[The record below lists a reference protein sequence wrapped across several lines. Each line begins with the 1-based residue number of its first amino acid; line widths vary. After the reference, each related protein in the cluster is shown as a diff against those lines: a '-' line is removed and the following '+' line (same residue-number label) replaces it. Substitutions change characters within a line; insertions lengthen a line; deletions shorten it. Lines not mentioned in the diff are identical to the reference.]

1 MIRVTGLRKHFGDS
15 HILKGIDF
23 EVPPQTVLGIIGAS
37 GSGKST
43 LLRCL
48 NGLETIDGGTIECD
62 NVRLEAG
69 ISHADYRRRVKDL
82 RLKVGTVFQHF
93 YLFPHLSVLGN
104 IVEAPVHVLRT
115 PRKTAE
121 TEAYELLESVGL
133 KTAARRYPGSLSGG
147 EQQRV
152 AIARALAMH
161 PALLLLDEPTSAL
174 DPRRVNSLRALLRT
188 FVDRGHTM
196 IIISHSMGFLGGGPT
211 TFCLW
216 MEDWSS
222 NTERQNKSW
231 SHPGTRALRS
241 FWNKLNRF
249 SLKVEAQFVRCR
261 SESRSIYRSNW
272 SRCLTLVILVPNR

>member
-1 MIRVTGLRKHFGDS
+1 MIRVTNLRKRFGDNE
-15 HILKGIDF
+15 ILKGIDF
-23 EVPPQTVLGIIGAS
+23 EVPPQTVLGVIGAS

-48 NGLETIDGGTIECD
+48 NGLETINDGTIECD
-62 NVRLEAG
+62 NVRLDAG
-69 ISHADYRRRVKDL
+69 LSQADYRRRVKDL

-104 IVEAPVHVLRT
+104 IVEAPVHVLHT
-115 PRKTAE
+115 PKKTAE

-133 KTAARRYPGSLSGG
+133 KQTARRYPGSLSGG

-174 DPRRVNSLRALLRT
+174 DPRRINSLRALLRT

-196 IIISHSMGFLGGGPT
+196 IIISHSMGFLGGVADNILFMEGGLAVEFGPT
-211 TFCLW
+211 DAVL
-216 MEDWSS
+216 
-222 NTERQNKSW
+222 KS
-231 SHPGTRALRS
+231 PQDARTKDFLQQA
-241 FWNKLNRF
+241 
-249 SLKVEAQFVRCR
+249 E
-261 SESRSIYRSNW
+261 
-272 SRCLTLVILVPNR
+272 

>member
-1 MIRVTGLRKHFGDS
+1 MIGVKGLRKHFGDA

-23 EVPPQTVLGIIGAS
+23 EVRPQTVLGIIGAS

-48 NGLETIDGGTIECD
+48 NGLETIDEGRIECGD
-62 NVRLEAG
+62 VRLEAG
-69 ISHADYRRRVKDL
+69 ISHADYRKRVREL

-104 IVEAPVHVLRT
+104 IVEAPMHVLRT

-133 KTAARRYPGSLSGG
+133 KVAARRYPGSLSGG

-174 DPRRVNSLRALLRT
+174 DPRRVNSLRTLLRT

-196 IIISHSMGFLGGGPT
+196 IIISHSMGFLGGVADDILFMDGGLVVEHGPA
-211 TFCLW
+211 
-216 MEDWSS
+216 E
-222 NTERQNKSW
+222 QV
-231 SHPGTRALRS
+231 
-241 FWNKLNRF
+241 LN
-249 SLKVEAQFVRCR
+249 S
-261 SESRSIYRSNW
+261 
-272 SRCLTLVILVPNR
+272 PNDPRTKEFLEQAE

>member
-1 MIRVTGLRKHFGDS
+1 MIRVTGLRKSFGDA

-23 EVPPQTVLGIIGAS
+23 EVPPQTVLGVIGAS

-48 NGLETIDGGTIECD
+48 NGLETISAGTVECD

-69 ISHADYRRRVKDL
+69 LSNADYRRRVRDL

-104 IVEAPVHVLRT
+104 IIEAPVHVLRT
-115 PRKTAE
+115 PKKKAE
-121 TEAYELLESVGL
+121 SEAYELLESVGL
-133 KTAARRYPGSLSGG
+133 KQTARRYPGSLSGG

-174 DPRRVNSLRALLRT
+174 DPRRINSLRTLLRT

-196 IIISHSMGFLGGGPT
+196 IIISHSMGFLSGVSDNILFMEGGEVVESGPT
-211 TFCLW
+211 EEV
-216 MEDWSS
+216 M
-222 NTERQNKSW
+222 KS
-231 SHPGTRALRS
+231 PKDARTKDFLEQA
-241 FWNKLNRF
+241 
-249 SLKVEAQFVRCR
+249 E
-261 SESRSIYRSNW
+261 
-272 SRCLTLVILVPNR
+272 

>member
-1 MIRVTGLRKHFGDS
+1 MISVTDLRKRFGS
-15 HILKGIDF
+15 NEILKGITF
-23 EVPPQTVLGIIGAS
+23 EVPPQTVLGVIGAS

-48 NGLETIDGGTIECD
+48 NGLETIDGGAIEC
-62 NVRLEAG
+62 NGVRLEAG
-69 ISHADYRRRVKDL
+69 LPHADYRRRVKDL

-104 IVEAPVHVLRT
+104 IVEAPVHVLHA
-115 PRKTAE
+115 PKKNAE

-133 KTAARRYPGSLSGG
+133 KQAARRYPGSLSGG

-174 DPRRVNSLRALLRT
+174 DPRRIHSLRTLLRT

-196 IIISHSMGFLGGGPT
+196 IIISHSMGFLGGVSDNILFLEGGVAVEFGPT
-211 TFCLW
+211 DQVLNSPR
-216 MEDWSS
+216 D
-222 NTERQNKSW
+222 ERTKDF
-231 SHPGTRALRS
+231 LRQA
-241 FWNKLNRF
+241 
-249 SLKVEAQFVRCR
+249 E
-261 SESRSIYRSNW
+261 
-272 SRCLTLVILVPNR
+272 

>member
-1 MIRVTGLRKHFGDS
+1 MIRVSGLRKRFGANE
-15 HILKGIDF
+15 ILKGITF
-23 EVPPQTVLGIIGAS
+23 EVPPKTVLGVIGAS

-48 NGLETIDGGTIECD
+48 NGLETINDGAIECD

-93 YLFPHLSVLGN
+93 HLFPHLSVVGN
-104 IVEAPVHVLRT
+104 IIEAPVHVLRT
-115 PRKTAE
+115 PKKSAE
-121 TEAYELLESVGL
+121 TEALQLLDSVGL
-133 KTAARRYPGSLSGG
+133 AGAAKRYPGSLSGG

-174 DPRRVNSLRALLRT
+174 DPRRIHSLRALLRT

-196 IIISHSMGFLGGGPT
+196 IIISHSMNFLGGVADNILFMEGGLVVEHGPT
-211 TFCLW
+211 Q
-216 MEDWSS
+216 EV
-222 NTERQNKSW
+222 
-231 SHPGTRALRS
+231 
-241 FWNKLNRF
+241 LNSPKDPRTKDF
-249 SLKVEAQFVRCR
+249 LEQAD
-261 SESRSIYRSNW
+261 
-272 SRCLTLVILVPNR
+272 

>member
-1 MIRVTGLRKHFGDS
+1 MIRVQGLRKQFGDA

-23 EVPPQTVLGIIGAS
+23 EVPPKTVLGVIGAS

-48 NGLETIDGGTIECD
+48 NGLETIDGGTIECGD
-62 NVRLEAG
+62 VRLEAG
-69 ISHADYRRRVKDL
+69 ISHADYRKRVRAL

-133 KTAARRYPGSLSGG
+133 KVAARRYPGSLSGG

-174 DPRRVNSLRALLRT
+174 DPRRINSLRALLRT

-196 IIISHSMGFLGGGPT
+196 IIISHSMGFLGGVADHILFMDGGLVVEHGPAEQV
-211 TFCLW
+211 LNSPQ
-216 MEDWSS
+216 D
-222 NTERQNKSW
+222 Q
-231 SHPGTRALRS
+231 RAKEFLEQ
-241 FWNKLNRF
+241 
-249 SLKVEAQFVRCR
+249 VE
-261 SESRSIYRSNW
+261 
-272 SRCLTLVILVPNR
+272 

>member
-1 MIRVTGLRKHFGDS
+1 MIRVTGLRKRFGES
-15 HILKGIDF
+15 EILKGIDF
-23 EVPPQTVLGIIGAS
+23 EVAPQTVLGVMGAS

-48 NGLETIDGGTIECD
+48 NGLETINDGTIECD
-62 NVRLEAG
+62 DVRLEAG
-69 ISHADYRRRVKDL
+69 LSHADYRRRVKDL

-115 PRKTAE
+115 PKQTAE
-121 TEAYELLESVGL
+121 NEAYELLESVGL
-133 KTAARRYPGSLSGG
+133 RQAARRYPGSLSGG

-174 DPRRVNSLRALLRT
+174 DPRRINSLRALLRT

-196 IIISHSMGFLGGGPT
+196 IIISHSMGFLSGVADNILFMEGGYAVECGPT
-211 TFCLW
+211 EEVLESPKDARTKDFL
-216 MEDWSS
+216 SS
-222 NTERQNKSW
+222 ADSTD
-231 SHPGTRALRS
+231 
-241 FWNKLNRF
+241 
-249 SLKVEAQFVRCR
+249 
-261 SESRSIYRSNW
+261 
-272 SRCLTLVILVPNR
+272 

>member
-1 MIRVTGLRKHFGDS
+1 MIRVTDLRKRFGNS
-15 HILKGIDF
+15 EILKGITF
-23 EVPPQTVLGIIGAS
+23 EVPPQTVLGVIGAS

-48 NGLETIDGGTIECD
+48 NGLETINGGTIECD

-69 ISHADYRRRVKDL
+69 LSHADYRRRVKDL

-93 YLFPHLSVLGN
+93 YLFPHLSVVGN
-104 IVEAPVHVLRT
+104 IIEAPMHVLHT
-115 PRKTAE
+115 PKKKAE

-133 KTAARRYPGSLSGG
+133 RQAAGRYPGSLSGG

-196 IIISHSMGFLGGGPT
+196 IIISHSMGFLNGVSDHILYMEGGVAVEYGPA
-211 TFCLW
+211 
-216 MEDWSS
+216 E
-222 NTERQNKSW
+222 EV
-231 SHPGTRALRS
+231 
-241 FWNKLNRF
+241 LNSPKDDRTKDF
-249 SLKVEAQFVRCR
+249 LKQAE
-261 SESRSIYRSNW
+261 
-272 SRCLTLVILVPNR
+272 

>member
-1 MIRVTGLRKHFGDS
+1 MIRVSGLRKRFGANE
-15 HILKGIDF
+15 ILKGIDF

-48 NGLETIDGGTIECD
+48 NGLETINAGAIEVN

-69 ISHADYRRRVKDL
+69 ITHADYRRRVKEL

-93 YLFPHLSVLGN
+93 HLFPHLSVLGN
-104 IVEAPVHVLRT
+104 IIEAPVHVLKT
-115 PRKTAE
+115 QKKTAE
-121 TEAYELLESVGL
+121 TEALQLLESVGL
-133 KTAARRYPGSLSGG
+133 AGAARRYPISLSGG

-174 DPRRVNSLRALLRT
+174 DPRRINSLRTLLRS

-196 IIISHSMGFLGGGPT
+196 IIISHSMGFLGGVADNVLFMEGGLVVEHGPAD
-211 TFCLW
+211 
-216 MEDWSS
+216 EV
-222 NTERQNKSW
+222 
-231 SHPGTRALRS
+231 
-241 FWNKLNRF
+241 LNSPKDPRLQDF
-249 SLKVEAQFVRCR
+249 LKQAD
-261 SESRSIYRSNW
+261 
-272 SRCLTLVILVPNR
+272 